1 MNPQLP
7 VNPSANSLSS
17 SPQAG
22 LLSTTVIEPAARV
35 CQNCQTPMHGPFCY
49 QCGQHER
56 SSLRHAGLLLRDIL
70 HDVFNLDS
78 RAIRT
83 LKPLLLKPG
92 YLTLEYF
99 AGRRQRYVPPLRLY
113 VIASLVF
120 FLIAGLLFSLG
131 DGLQFDGDEQAAKEA
146 LDEPEVQQALQDPQA
161 AAALGNAAP
170 ALREEIAK
178 RRIAATEPGVA
189 PANKLSDDATTVAEP
204 VLPAA
209 DSATPKRVAA
219 DAANTDASKQDG
231 DGEMG
236 VQLPRE
242 MTFLPAFANQW
253 LSELSDEVR
262 EKSKRIRNDPKR
274 LAEAVMSVL
283 PQSMFILLPLF
294 ALLLKLF
301 YPFANRLYMEHLIV
315 ALHSHCFLF
324 ILFTLLIVGNHVLGE
339 SYGLTTRLPWLESL
353 LGTVSGMLLGIGVP
367 LYLYLMQKR
376 VYGQSHWL
384 TFSKFMLIG
393 VMYLTLLSLVIAVDI
408 VVGILQL

>member
-7 VNPSANSLSS
+7 VNPSANSLST

-131 DGLQFDGDEQAAKEA
+131 DGLQFDSDTQAA
-146 LDEPEVQQALQDPQA
+146 DELLNDPEVQQALQDPKVVA
-161 AAALGNAAP
+161 AIQEAAP
-170 ALREEIAK
+170 AAREAMARK
-178 RRIAATEPGVA
+178 GLVNPGAPRIPTPPTPSAADKVST
-189 PANKLSDDATTVAEP
+189 
-204 VLPAA
+204 LPA
-209 DSATPKRVAA
+209 RVEPRIEVTAFEPLPFLPEF
-219 DAANTDASKQDG
+219 ANTWLESLNHD
-231 DGEMG
+231 
-236 VQLPRE
+236 VQVKAEQIKNNPQKL
-242 MTFLPAFANQW
+242 L
-253 LSELSDEVR
+253 
-262 EKSKRIRNDPKR
+262 
-274 LAEAVMSVL
+274 EAVLSVL

-324 ILFTLLIVGNHVLGE
+324 ILFTLLIVSNHLLGE
-339 SYGLTTRLPWLESL
+339 SYGLTARLPWLESL

>member
-1 MNPQLP
+1 MSQQLP
-7 VNPSANSLSS
+7 TAPASNALSVS
-17 SPQAG
+17 TQPG

-120 FLIAGLLFSLG
+120 FLIAGLLFSIG
-131 DGLQFDGDEQAAKEA
+131 DGLQFDDDEQAAKEI
-146 LDEPEVQQALQDPQA
+146 LDEPEVQQALQDPQLA
-161 AAALGNAAP
+161 AAMEKAAP
-170 ALREEIAK
+170 ALREEMA
-178 RRIAATEPGVA
+178 RRGMRPGESA
-189 PANKLSDDATTVAEP
+189 PVLVPSAPPPVPDVTPDTAEP
-204 VLPAA
+204 KPALTDKTAA
-209 DSATPKRVAA
+209 DRAKPDDDS
-219 DAANTDASKQDG
+219 

-242 MTFLPAFANQW
+242 MSFLPAFANQW

-324 ILFTLLIVGNHVLGE
+324 ILFTLMIVGNHVLGE

-384 TFSKFMLIG
+384 TFGKFILIG
-393 VMYLTLLSLVIAVDI
+393 MMYLTLLSLVIAVDI